1 MRQIWLL
8 GIVFI
13 AFLPTA
19 AWSQDWNTDVAL
31 DLVRRAIER
40 RVEARADS
48 GLRDFSTRAH
58 GFVFFLGQLGD
69 LSEPPRLVKSDQL
82 ELEVYWKA
90 PDRIKQVIIGW
101 RDRADLP
108 TDIQYH
114 RDHMGIVTNN
124 FGDRIGIGEGDEISD
139 VPHPLSPDGPGLYDF
154 ALVDSLS
161 VRLPDQSVRVYEVNA
176 RPKDFEAARVIGT
189 LYIDVERAELVRFR
203 FNFTRNAYIDD
214 TLDDITVVL
223 ENGLWDGRY
232 WLPRRQELEIRRH
245 TSWLDLPARGIIRG
259 WWEIDGYE
267 FNTGLPDALFRGPE
281 IVAAAEAVRD
291 TFQWAEPLDAAVR
304 EIAGPGMTFDLE
316 GVRAEVME
324 LAQNQVLTGFS
335 RAKPGARS
343 VSDLLHFNRVEG
355 LAPGFGGIFRPGSG
369 ALELRLWGSY
379 GIDDQRL
386 KGRVTLERSFGNVTV
401 QLQGGRTVRDIG
413 DEPIISP
420 ILNSLTAQ
428 EFGNDFGDYF
438 LATEGIVSAKYEFG
452 PRLALSASVGATDT
466 ESMAVVAQPATGTFR
481 PNSAL
486 GAGRLMFVTLALE
499 RRSAG
504 FSYGHGVS
512 GKVSV
517 ESGMLE
523 DEQYLRVSA
532 GGRAQ
537 FPVGAVNVV
546 TRAWVGWGTEGLP
559 AHRGFVV
566 GGRGTLVGES
576 FRVWGGRRVAFAAV
590 EGRIPAPFFAIP
602 MGARVSTGDR
612 IFVIP
617 FVAAGWTGGGI
628 ANGVG
633 LLSGGIRPV
642 VGTAFEWFHSLLR
655 VDFAMS
661 LRDER
666 FGVVFDVSR
675 DLWPIL

>member
-8 GIVFI
+8 GIVFVVL
-13 AFLPTA
+13 FPTA
-19 AWSQDWNTDVAL
+19 ARSQDWNTDAAM
-31 DLVRRAIER
+31 DLVRRAVER

-48 GLRDFSTRAH
+48 GLRDYSTRAH

-108 TDIQYH
+108 TDIRYH
-114 RDHMGIVTNN
+114 RDHLGIVTNN
-124 FGDRIGIGEGDEISD
+124 FGDRIGIGEGDEISN
-139 VPHPLSPDGPGLYDF
+139 VPHPLSPDGPSLYDF

-281 IVAAAEAVRD
+281 IVAAPQAARD

-324 LAQNQVLTGFS
+324 LAQNQVLSGFS

-369 ALELRLWGSY
+369 ALELSLWGSY

-401 QLQGGRTVRDIG
+401 KLQGGRTVRDIG

-420 ILNSLTAQ
+420 VLNSLTAQ

-438 LATEGIVSAKYEFG
+438 LATEGIASAKYEFG
-452 PRLALSASVGATDT
+452 PRLALSASVGATDI

-481 PNSAL
+481 PNAAL
-486 GAGRLMFVTLALE
+486 GAGRMMFVTLALE

-512 GKVSV
+512 GKVTV

-523 DEQYLRVSA
+523 DEQYFRASA

-537 FPVGAVNVV
+537 FPAGAVNVV

-576 FRVWGGRRVAFAAV
+576 FRAWGGRRVAFAAV
-590 EGRIPAPFFAIP
+590 EARIPAPFFAIP

-617 FVAAGWTGGGI
+617 FIAAGWTGGGI

-633 LLSGGIRPV
+633 LPSGGIRPV

-655 VDFAMS
+655 VDFALS

>member
-1 MRQIWLL
+1 M
-8 GIVFI
+8 
-13 AFLPTA
+13 
-19 AWSQDWNTDVAL
+19 

-82 ELEVYWKA
+82 ELKVYWKA

-124 FGDRIGIGEGDEISD
+124 FGDRIGIGEGDEISE
-139 VPHPLSPDGPGLYDF
+139 VPHPLSPDGPSLYDF

-161 VRLPDQSVRVYEVNA
+161 VRLPDQSVRVYEVNV

-324 LAQNQVLTGFS
+324 LAQNQVLAGFS

-420 ILNSLTAQ
+420 VLNSLTAQ

-452 PRLALSASVGATDT
+452 PRLALSASVGATET

-481 PNSAL
+481 PNAAL

-576 FRVWGGRRVAFAAV
+576 FRAWGGRRVAFAAV
-590 EGRIPAPFFAIP
+590 EGRIPVPFFAIP